1 MVLDHWEK
9 TQMKEQTSLFAL
21 LISRFSPRP
30 NQYIAQFD
38 EQLTSNWTSNEKQ
51 GLDILFSPLIIYNI
65 TNDFRKRIG
74 LYLVYS
80 QEHNKHA
87 NVYNVQT
94 SNILDFSAFFVSQ
107 IVLILL
113 LKCSCILGTT
123 RIPNPNDTAIIGI
136 ER

>member
-1 MVLDHWEK
+1 M
-9 TQMKEQTSLFAL
+9 
-21 LISRFSPRP
+21 FS
-30 NQYIAQFD
+30 
-38 EQLTSNWTSNEKQ
+38 S
-51 GLDILFSPLIIYNI
+51 LIIYNI
-65 TNDFRKRIG
+65 TNEYCKRIG

-87 NVYNVQT
+87 NVNVQA
-94 SNILDFSAFFVSQ
+94 SSILDFSAFFVSQ

-123 RIPNPNDTAIIGI
+123 RIPNPKDDTAIIGI